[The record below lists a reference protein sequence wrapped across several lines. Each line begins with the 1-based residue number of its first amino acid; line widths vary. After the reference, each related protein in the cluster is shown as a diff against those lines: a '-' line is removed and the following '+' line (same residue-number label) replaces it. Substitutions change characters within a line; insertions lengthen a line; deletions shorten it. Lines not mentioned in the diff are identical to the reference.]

1 MMEWWNNDTNKTNPN
16 FLAQYSNIPVVQH
29 SSSQPTLP
37 IFQYS
42 KKVFMFKRVRYLF
55 VKELIQVLRDKRLRI
70 TLIFPP
76 IFQLIVFGY
85 AANLDVKNI
94 NTAVRDLDQTVESRE
109 LINRFGSSKYFNI
122 ISYPQTPKEIEAL
135 IKKGDI
141 ILSIEIP
148 SDFSRKL
155 KKGDTA
161 TVQIILDGTESNT
174 AMISLGYLG
183 RILSEYS
190 TMIMIKRLNR
200 QGMVGFEEA
209 GVELEHRIW
218 FNPNAE
224 SRLFYVPGVIASIA
238 FLLPIILTAQAIVR
252 EREIGTLEQIMVTP
266 IRSWELMLGKTL
278 PFAMIGLADA
288 IMIALIGVFWF
299 EVPLRGN
306 PFILLLGSVF
316 FLMSSVG
323 IGLFIS
329 TISST
334 QQQAQISTFFF
345 MMPAFILSG
354 FAFPLENM
362 PEWLQ
367 YITYA
372 NPLRYFLI
380 IIRGVFLKGNGLDI
394 LWPQMLALVI
404 LGGLTIFLSSM
415 RFQKRLK

>member
-1 MMEWWNNDTNKTNPN
+1 
-16 FLAQYSNIPVVQH
+16 
-29 SSSQPTLP
+29 
-37 IFQYS
+37 
-42 KKVFMFKRVRYLF
+42 MFGRVRYLF

-85 AANLDVKNI
+85 AANLDVKHI
-94 NTAVRDLDQTVESRE
+94 NTAVRDLDQSVESRE
-109 LINRFGSSKYFNI
+109 LITRFGSSKYFDI

-135 IKKGDI
+135 IKKGDV

-148 SDFSRKL
+148 SDFSKKL
-155 KKGDTA
+155 KKGNTA

-174 AMISLGYLG
+174 AMIALGYVG

-190 TMIMIKRLNR
+190 TTIMIKRLNR
-200 QGMVGFEEA
+200 EGMVGFEEA
-209 GVELEHRIW
+209 GVELEQRIW

-238 FLLPIILTAQAIVR
+238 FLIPIILTAQAIVR

-266 IRSWELMLGKTL
+266 IRSWELMVGKTF
-278 PFAMIGLADA
+278 PFAMIGLVDA

-306 PFILLLGSVF
+306 PLILLLGNVL

-394 LWPQMLALVI
+394 LWSEMLALAI
-404 LGGLTIFLSSM
+404 LGGFMIFLSSL

>member
-1 MMEWWNNDTNKTNPN
+1 
-16 FLAQYSNIPVVQH
+16 
-29 SSSQPTLP
+29 
-37 IFQYS
+37 
-42 KKVFMFKRVRYLF
+42 MFKRVRYLF
-55 VKELIQVLRDKRLRI
+55 VKELIQVLRDKRLRV

-76 IFQLIVFGY
+76 IFQLIIFGY

-94 NTAVRDLDQTVESRE
+94 HTAVRDLDQSVESRE
-109 LINRFGSSKYFNI
+109 LIARFGSSKYFDI
-122 ISYPQTPKEIEAL
+122 IAYPQTPQEIETL
-135 IKKGDI
+135 IKKGEV
-141 ILSIEIP
+141 ILSLEIP
-148 SDFSRKL
+148 SNFSRKL

-174 AMISLGYLG
+174 AMIALGYLS

-190 TMIMIKRLNR
+190 TTLILKRLNR

-252 EREIGTLEQIMVTP
+252 EREMGTLEQIMVTP

-278 PFAMIGLADA
+278 PFAMIGLIDA
-288 IMIALIGVFWF
+288 IMIALIGIFWF

-306 PFILLLGSVF
+306 PLLLLLGNVF

-367 YITYA
+367 TITYV

-404 LGGLTIFLSSM
+404 LGGFAIILSSL